1 MMITRENYEAYFLDY
16 LEGNL
21 DQSLLSEFHRFLD
34 ENPDLQEEL
43 EMVSDFQLPAPTLTF
58 NRKLMLYKGSEFLY
72 WNLLPGYG
80 LRRYVKPD
88 ASAWKGLSSAGVLP
102 QLTPPHIVFENKAAL
117 KQPVAAG
124 KVVPLR
130 RAFYYSAAAAA
141 IAALLWTNLSNDPTI
156 PAHSGY
162 SYDGSSTKVPV
173 NQTTKEISSPSDE
186 QLIHTADNKENEK
199 QEHKKNS
206 PFVAPSAAPNEDAF
220 ANAPLNQEV
229 PQQIPS
235 NVIEEQ
241 QSFAEENN
249 TPSSHPIVTNPTI
262 VESSESVEVAYAN
275 NTTTR
280 KAYSSIWD
288 MAEDKAK
295 AKIWGNENYPNQ
307 KFGSALAS
315 REINHLT
322 ANKDEKKFQIKK
334 VKENGEE
341 FLLIQL
347 GRFKHVRKI

>member
-21 DQSLLSEFHRFLD
+21 DESLLPQFHRFLD
-34 ENPDLQEEL
+34 ENPDLKVEL

-80 LRRYVKPD
+80 LRKYVKPD

-102 QLTPPHIVFENKAAL
+102 KLTAPHIVFENKAAL

-162 SYDGSSTKVPV
+162 SYDGTSTKVPV
-173 NQTTKEISSPSDE
+173 NNSTKELSTPSDD
-186 QLIHTADNKENEK
+186 QLIHTADNKK
-199 QEHKKNS
+199 T
-206 PFVAPSAAPNEDAF
+206 FVAPTPIVPEQESYANTPQNED
-220 ANAPLNQEV
+220 P
-229 PQQIPS
+229 
-235 NVIEEQ
+235 
-241 QSFAEENN
+241 
-249 TPSSHPIVTNPTI
+249 
-262 VESSESVEVAYAN
+262 SESVTPIVIEIPEENYAQENNVPLPNEITPNPAELQSPRVVDVAYAN
-275 NTTTR
+275 NTTTS

-288 MAEDKAK
+288 LAEDKAK
-295 AKIWGNENYPNQ
+295 AKLWGNDNYPSE
-307 KFGSALAS
+307 KFGAALAS
-315 REINHLT
+315 RELKQISLSN
-322 ANKDEKKFQIKK
+322 NEKRFVIKK
-334 VKENGEE
+334 VEENGSEY
-341 FLLIQL
+341 LMIKL